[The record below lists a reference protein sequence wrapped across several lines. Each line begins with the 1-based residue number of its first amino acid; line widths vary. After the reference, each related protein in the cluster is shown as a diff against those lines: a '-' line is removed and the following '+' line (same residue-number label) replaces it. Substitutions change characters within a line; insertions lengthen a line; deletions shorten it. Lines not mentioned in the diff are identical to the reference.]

1 VSSPPPDGSPGDW
14 AEVSLVVLEPAE
26 RAPGLP
32 PDTAAT
38 PLTAR
43 VRGFL
48 EGEAAVGGPAAVR
61 TSAGRRVEGT
71 LLRVSPAPGHSFG
84 EPVPELLPI
93 GAELRERLVGERA
106 RG

>member
-1 VSSPPPDGSPGDW
+1 VTDPSNTGRQGDW
-14 AEVSLVVLEPAE
+14 AEIWLVVLEPAE

-43 VRGFL
+43 VCGFL
-48 EGEAAVGGPAAVR
+48 EADAIVGERAAVQ
-61 TSAGRRVEGT
+61 TLAGRRVEGT
-71 LLRVSPAPGHSFG
+71 LSRLHPAPGHSFG

-93 GAELRERLVGERA
+93 GGELRRRLGQEA
-106 RG
+106 RGD